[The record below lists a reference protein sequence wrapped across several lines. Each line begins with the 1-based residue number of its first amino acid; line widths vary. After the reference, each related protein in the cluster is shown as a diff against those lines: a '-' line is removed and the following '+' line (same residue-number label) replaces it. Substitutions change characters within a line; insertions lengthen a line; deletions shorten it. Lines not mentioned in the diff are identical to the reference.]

1 MAVFPPWASHPR
13 SALQGLPFLSWV
25 DTYFLQNSA
34 NRLSLVVWKPSCHL
48 VVVSLNCKGRSLKT
62 WIYKIKNIKPFWQ
75 MSERHEHFKRMGKI
89 KNKHML
95 WKKIAS
101 LMRKRP
107 NQTWVGRQETQKA
120 NTALGVGK
128 RHPAPLILVI
138 PGRSVTLP
146 RLRLA
151 WFLHSLR
158 RQKVMTAFWASAW

>member
-1 MAVFPPWASHPR
+1 
-13 SALQGLPFLSWV
+13 
-25 DTYFLQNSA
+25 
-34 NRLSLVVWKPSCHL
+34 
-48 VVVSLNCKGRSLKT
+48 
-62 WIYKIKNIKPFWQ
+62 
-75 MSERHEHFKRMGKI
+75 MSERREHFRRMGKI

-146 RLRLA
+146 RLRFALV
-151 WFLHSLR
+151 LRSLR
-158 RQKVMTAFWASAW
+158 RQKVVVAFWASAWWCRDLFIRTPAHPVFFYFFISHLFVYLFPVSSLCNNRGAYSCHELCPVFRSTNYTCK